1 MFKLRSNMKSQYK
14 KIIIGVL
21 VIIMCI
27 MLGYTTVSNYMIKYT
42 TISEVLEIE
51 TVNGDVHV
59 IGTIEP
65 GSFTHLYN
73 DSYTF
78 ILTDDTASMNV
89 IYTGSLPSSFSE
101 NSEIV
106 IIGTMESDTFISTK
120 LIARCPSKF
129 TE

>member
-1 MFKLRSNMKSQYK
+1 MSHIGYNK
-14 KIIIGVL
+14 KIILAVL
-21 VIIMCI
+21 VIILCI
-27 MLGYTTVSNYMIKYT
+27 MLGYTTVSNYMIEYN
-42 TISEVLEIE
+42 TINEILESK
-51 TVNGDVHV
+51 TVHSDVHV
-59 IGTIEP
+59 VGTIEP
-65 GSFTHLYN
+65 DSFTHLYN
-73 DSYTF
+73 SSYTF

>member
-1 MFKLRSNMKSQYK
+1 MSHIGYNK
-14 KIIIGVL
+14 KIILAVF
-21 VIIMCI
+21 VIILCI
-27 MLGYTTVSNYMIKYT
+27 MLGYTTVSNYMIEYN
-42 TISEVLEIE
+42 TINEILESKTAQNDI
-51 TVNGDVHV
+51 HV
-59 IGTIEP
+59 VGTIEP

>member
-1 MFKLRSNMKSQYK
+1 MSHIGYNK
-14 KIIIGVL
+14 KIILAVL
-21 VIIMCI
+21 VIILCI
-27 MLGYTTVSNYMIKYT
+27 MLGYTTVSNYMIEYS
-42 TISEVLEIE
+42 TINEILESKTAQNDI
-51 TVNGDVHV
+51 HV
-59 IGTIEP
+59 VGTIEP
-65 GSFTHLYN
+65 GSFTHLYT

-106 IIGTMESDTFISTK
+106 IIGTMESGTFISTK

>member
-1 MFKLRSNMKSQYK
+1 MSHIGYNK
-14 KIIIGVL
+14 KIILAVL
-21 VIIMCI
+21 VIILCI
-27 MLGYTTVSNYMIKYT
+27 MLGYTTVSNYMIEYS
-42 TISEVLEIE
+42 TINEILESKTAHRDI
-51 TVNGDVHV
+51 HV
-59 IGTIEP
+59 VGTIEP

>member
-1 MFKLRSNMKSQYK
+1 MSHIGYK
-14 KIIIGVL
+14 KVILTIL
-21 VIIMCI
+21 VIILCI
-27 MLGYTTVSNYMIKYT
+27 MLGYTTVSNYMIEYT
-42 TISEVLEIE
+42 TINEILESETAHRDI
-51 TVNGDVHV
+51 HV
-59 IGTIEP
+59 VGTIEP
-65 GSFTHLYN
+65 DSFTHLYT

-89 IYTGSLPSSFSE
+89 IYTGSLPPSFSE

-106 IIGTMESDTFISTK
+106 IIGTMDSGTFISTK

>member
-1 MFKLRSNMKSQYK
+1 MSYIRYNK
-14 KIIIGVL
+14 KIILAVL
-21 VIIMCI
+21 VIILCA
-27 MLGYTTVSNYMIKYT
+27 MLGYTTVSNYMIEYS
-42 TISEVLEIE
+42 TISETLESKTAQRDI
-51 TVNGDVHV
+51 HV
-59 IGTIEP
+59 TGIIEP

>member
-1 MFKLRSNMKSQYK
+1 MSHIGYN
-14 KIIIGVL
+14 KIILAVL
-21 VIIMCI
+21 VIILCI
-27 MLGYTTVSNYMIKYT
+27 MLGYTTVSNYMIEYS
-42 TISEVLEIE
+42 TISETLESKTAHRDI
-51 TVNGDVHV
+51 HV
-59 IGTIEP
+59 TGTIEP

>member
-1 MFKLRSNMKSQYK
+1 MSHIGYK
-14 KIIIGVL
+14 KVILTIL
-21 VIIMCI
+21 VIILCI
-27 MLGYTTVSNYMIKYT
+27 MLGYTTVSNYMIEYT
-42 TISEVLEIE
+42 TINEILESETAHRDI
-51 TVNGDVHV
+51 HV
-59 IGTIEP
+59 VGTIEP
-65 GSFTHLYN
+65 DSFTHLYN

-89 IYTGSLPSSFSE
+89 TYTGSLPPSFSE

-106 IIGTMESDTFISTK
+106 IIGTMDSGTFISTK